1 MLAAVGFLLLI
12 ACANIANL
20 QLARS
25 RTRQKE
31 IALRAALGA
40 SPNRIVR
47 QLLVEN
53 IVLGLAGGGGVGVLL
68 AYCAVS
74 WIVAHGP
81 AEMPRLD
88 QSRIDASTLAFAC
101 GVALLSSFLFGL
113 APALRSA
120 STRLNEVFK
129 SGSGIVSGNRD
140 RVRSLLVVA
149 EVALALVLMIGAG
162 LLIRSALLVS
172 HGILALHFQCRRW
185 AHRTAR
191 RRLPRSSRG
200 SRDF

>member
-1 MLAAVGFLLLI
+1 DHDNHYLNVMGRLKTGISPAQAQSELDVIAKRLQQQFPLDDKDRGLRLEPLTTALLGDQRLGLRLMLAAVGFLLLI

-53 IVLGLAGGGGVGVLL
+53 IVLGLVGGSVGVLL
-68 AYCAVS
+68 AYWAVS

-88 QSRIDASTLAFAC
+88 QSRIDANTLAFAC

-120 STRLNEVFK
+120 STRLNEV
-129 SGSGIVSGNRD
+129 
-140 RVRSLLVVA
+140 
-149 EVALALVLMIGAG
+149 
-162 LLIRSALLVS
+162 
-172 HGILALHFQCRRW
+172 
-185 AHRTAR
+185 
-191 RRLPRSSRG
+191 
-200 SRDF
+200 